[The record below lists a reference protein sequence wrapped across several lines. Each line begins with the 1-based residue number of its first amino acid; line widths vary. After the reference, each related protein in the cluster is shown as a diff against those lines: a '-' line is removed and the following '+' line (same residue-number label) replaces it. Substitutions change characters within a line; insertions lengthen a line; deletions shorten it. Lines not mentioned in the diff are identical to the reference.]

1 MTRALVIGKFY
12 PPHAG
17 HHELI
22 DAAHAAAD
30 HVVVCVLA
38 ASHESIPMQLRVEWL
53 RERHPCA
60 DVRAAID
67 DHPIDYD
74 DPAVYAL
81 HEAVIRSI
89 VPEPIDLVVSG
100 ERYGAVLAER
110 LGCGHLTLPRAG
122 HSATAIRADPP
133 GHWDLLVPA
142 VRAYLAK
149 RIVIVGAESTGT
161 TTLARALASHYGTE
175 WVPEHGRA
183 VSLERFEEGRFG
195 DWTHEDFHAIARR
208 QQADEDAAA
217 RRAGPVLICDTDAL
231 ATCVWEE
238 RYLGASTP
246 ETEALAAARR
256 YDLYVLTGDDI
267 PFVQDGVR
275 DGEAIRGW
283 MTQRFRE
290 RLGERPEP
298 WIEATGPH
306 EERLRRAAEA
316 VDGVLRWEFAPPLLP
331 PVP

>member
-1 MTRALVIGKFY
+1 MTRALVVGKFY

-22 DAAHAAAD
+22 DAALAAAD

-38 ASHESIPMQLRVEWL
+38 ASHESLPMELRAAWL
-53 RERHPCA
+53 RERHPAA
-60 DVRAAID
+60 DVRTAID
-67 DHPIDYD
+67 DHPLDYD
-74 DPAVYAL
+74 DPAVYDL
-81 HEAVIRSI
+81 HDEVIRSI
-89 VPEPIDLVVSG
+89 VPEPVDLVVSG
-100 ERYGAVLAER
+100 ERYGAVMAER
-110 LGCGHLTLPRAG
+110 YGCAHLTLPRAG
-122 HSATAIRADPP
+122 HSGTAIRADPP
-133 GHWDLLVPA
+133 GHWHLLEPA

-149 RIVIVGAESTGT
+149 RVAVVGAESTGT
-161 TTLARALASHYGTE
+161 TTLASSLAARYRTE

-183 VSLERFEEGRFG
+183 VSLDRLAQGRFG
-195 DWTHEDFHAIARR
+195 DWAHEDFHAIARR

-217 RRAGPVLICDTDAL
+217 RRSGPVLFCDTDAL

-246 ETEALAAARR
+246 ETEAIAASRG
-256 YDLYVLTGDDI
+256 YDLYVLSCDDI

-283 MTQRFRE
+283 MTERFRE
-290 RLGERPEP
+290 RLAGRREP
-298 WIEATGPH
+298 WIEVRGTHA
-306 EERLRRAAEA
+306 ERMAQAVAA
-316 VDGVLRWEFAPPLLP
+316 VDGILRWEFAEPLRP